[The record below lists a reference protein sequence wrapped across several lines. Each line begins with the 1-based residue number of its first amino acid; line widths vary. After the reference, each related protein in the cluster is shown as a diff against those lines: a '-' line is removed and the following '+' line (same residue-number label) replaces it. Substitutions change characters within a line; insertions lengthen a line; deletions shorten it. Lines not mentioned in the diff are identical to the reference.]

1 MNKLN
6 NIFKM
11 VSQLEKNAEEVK
23 LAKHEIELGLVDDL
37 KAQINKNL
45 PIVINSINELYA
57 DANKLKTLFE
67 GALKQK
73 SDIEKRYESNKKLS
87 ADTIGKLN
95 NQFDAIKKM
104 SKELG
109 IDVATIPAYKEYL
122 NSRKQLEDTRDKI
135 QSAWN
140 LVANF

>member
-109 IDVATIPAYKEYL
+109 IDVATIPTYKEYL

>member
-1 MNKLN
+1 MKTMN
-6 NIFKM
+6 NILKM
-11 VSQLEKNAEEVK
+11 ISKMESNANEVK
-23 LAKHEIELGLVDDL
+23 LAQHEVELGLVDDL
-37 KAQINKNL
+37 KAEINKNL
-45 PIVINSINELYA
+45 PNVLNSINELYA
-57 DANKLKTLFE
+57 DANKLKTVFE
-67 GALKQK
+67 SALKQK
-73 SDIEKRYESNKKLS
+73 SDIEKRYEANKKLS

-95 NQFDAIKKM
+95 NQFDAIKKL

>member
-37 KAQINKNL
+37 KAEINKNL

>member
-1 MNKLN
+1 MKKVN
-6 NIFKM
+6 NILKM
-11 VSQLEKNAEEVK
+11 ISQMDANANEVK
-23 LAKHEIELGLVDDL
+23 LAKHEVELGLVDDL
-37 KAQINKNL
+37 KAEINKSL
-45 PIVINSINELYA
+45 PNVLNSINELYA

>member
-23 LAKHEIELGLVDDL
+23 LAKHEVDLGLVDDL
-37 KAQINKNL
+37 KAEINKSL
-45 PIVINSINELYA
+45 PNVLNSINELYA

-87 ADTIGKLN
+87 SDTIGKLN

>member
-1 MNKLN
+1 MKKLN

>member
-37 KAQINKNL
+37 KAEINKNL

-109 IDVATIPAYKEYL
+109 LDVATIPAYKEYL

>member
-1 MNKLN
+1 
-6 NIFKM
+6 
-11 VSQLEKNAEEVK
+11 
-23 LAKHEIELGLVDDL
+23 
-37 KAQINKNL
+37 
-45 PIVINSINELYA
+45 
-57 DANKLKTLFE
+57 
-67 GALKQK
+67 
-73 SDIEKRYESNKKLS
+73 
-87 ADTIGKLN
+87 
-95 NQFDAIKKM
+95 M

>member
-1 MNKLN
+1 MN
-6 NIFKM
+6 NILKM
-11 VSQLEKNAEEVK
+11 ISKMESNANEVK
-23 LAKHEIELGLVDDL
+23 LAQHEVELGLVDDL
-37 KAQINKNL
+37 KAEINKNL
-45 PIVINSINELYA
+45 PNVLNSINELYA
-57 DANKLKTLFE
+57 DANKLKTVFE
-67 GALKQK
+67 SALKQK
-73 SDIEKRYESNKKLS
+73 SDIEKRYEANKKLS

-95 NQFDAIKKM
+95 NQFDAIKKL

>member
-1 MNKLN
+1 MNTLKTVFGKL
-6 NIFKM
+6 FKEET
-11 VSQLEKNAEEVK
+11 QLTAHEV
-23 LAKHEIELGLVDDL
+23 ELGLVDDL
-37 KAQINKNL
+37 KAEINKSL
-45 PIVINSINELYA
+45 PNVLNSINELYA
-57 DANKLKTLFE
+57 DANKLKIVFE

-95 NQFDAIKKM
+95 NQFDAIKKL

-122 NSRKQLEDTRDKI
+122 NSRKQLEDTREKI

-140 LVANF
+140 LIANF

>member
-1 MNKLN
+1 MKKLN

-37 KAQINKNL
+37 KAEINKNL

>member
-11 VSQLEKNAEEVK
+11 VSQLEKNANEVK
-23 LAKHEIELGLVDDL
+23 LGKHEIELGLIDDL
-37 KAQINKNL
+37 KAEINKNL

>member
-1 MNKLN
+1 MNKIL
-6 NIFKM
+6 KM
-11 VSQLEKNAEEVK
+11 ISKLESNANEVK
-23 LAKHEIELGLVDDL
+23 LAQHEVELGLVDDL
-37 KAQINKNL
+37 KAEINKNL
-45 PIVINSINELYA
+45 PNVLNSINELYA
-57 DANKLKTLFE
+57 DANKLKTVFE
-67 GALKQK
+67 SALKQK
-73 SDIEKRYESNKKLS
+73 SDIEKRYEANKKLS

-95 NQFDAIKKM
+95 NQFDAIKKL

>member
-11 VSQLEKNAEEVK
+11 VSQLEKNAKEVK

>member
-1 MNKLN
+1 MN
-6 NIFKM
+6 NILKM
-11 VSQLEKNAEEVK
+11 ISKMESNAEEVK

>member
-1 MNKLN
+1 MN
-6 NIFKM
+6 NILKM
-11 VSQLEKNAEEVK
+11 ISKLESNANEVK
-23 LAKHEIELGLVDDL
+23 LAQHEVELGLVDDL
-37 KAQINKNL
+37 KAEINKNL
-45 PIVINSINELYA
+45 PNVLNSINELYV
-57 DANKLKTLFE
+57 DANKLKSVFE
-67 GALKQK
+67 SALKQK
-73 SDIEKRYESNKKLS
+73 SDIEKRYEANKKLS

-95 NQFDAIKKM
+95 NQFDAIKKL

-109 IDVATIPAYKEYL
+109 IDVVTIPAYKEYL

>member
-1 MNKLN
+1 MKKLN

-23 LAKHEIELGLVDDL
+23 LGKHEIELGLVDDL
-37 KAQINKNL
+37 KAEINKNL

>member
-1 MNKLN
+1 MN
-6 NIFKM
+6 NILKM
-11 VSQLEKNAEEVK
+11 ISKMESNANEVK
-23 LAKHEIELGLVDDL
+23 LAQHEVELGLVDDL
-37 KAQINKNL
+37 KAEINKNL
-45 PIVINSINELYA
+45 PNVLNSINELYA
-57 DANKLKTLFE
+57 DANKLKTVFE
-67 GALKQK
+67 SALKQK
-73 SDIEKRYESNKKLS
+73 SDIEKRYEANKKLS

-95 NQFDAIKKM
+95 NQFDAIKKL

-109 IDVATIPAYKEYL
+109 IDGATIPAYKEYL

>member
-1 MNKLN
+1 ME
-6 NIFKM
+6 
-11 VSQLEKNAEEVK
+11 SNANEVK
-23 LAKHEIELGLVDDL
+23 LAQHEVELGLVDDL
-37 KAQINKNL
+37 KAEINKNL
-45 PIVINSINELYA
+45 PNVLNSINELYA
-57 DANKLKTLFE
+57 DANKLKTVFE
-67 GALKQK
+67 SALKQK
-73 SDIEKRYESNKKLS
+73 SDIEKRYEANKKLS

-95 NQFDAIKKM
+95 NQFDAIKKL

>member
-37 KAQINKNL
+37 KAEINKSL
-45 PIVINSINELYA
+45 PNVLNSINELYA

>member
-23 LAKHEIELGLVDDL
+23 LTKHEIELGLVDDL
-37 KAQINKNL
+37 KAEINKNL

>member
-1 MNKLN
+1 
-6 NIFKM
+6 M

-23 LAKHEIELGLVDDL
+23 LGKHEIELGLVDDL
-37 KAQINKNL
+37 KAEINKNL

>member
-1 MNKLN
+1 MDA
-6 NIFKM
+6 
-11 VSQLEKNAEEVK
+11 NANEVK
-23 LAKHEIELGLVDDL
+23 LAKHEVELGLVDDL
-37 KAQINKNL
+37 KAEINKSL
-45 PIVINSINELYA
+45 PNVLNSINELYA

>member
-1 MNKLN
+1 MN
-6 NIFKM
+6 NILKM
-11 VSQLEKNAEEVK
+11 ISKMESNANEVK
-23 LAKHEIELGLVDDL
+23 LGKHEVELGLVDDL

-109 IDVATIPAYKEYL
+109 IDVATIPAHKEYL

>member
-1 MNKLN
+1 
-6 NIFKM
+6 M

-37 KAQINKNL
+37 KAEINKSL
-45 PIVINSINELYA
+45 PNVLNSINELYA